1 MLTYIAFAAL
11 LAFALRRQLRRFWRR
26 EASARLA
33 AERGGILAEGPRAQ
47 HPRIDVSRCIGC
59 GGCVH
64 VCPEGDVIGL
74 VAGKAAL
81 VQPQR
86 CIGHGLCADACPV
99 GAITIV
105 MAPPSVAADTP
116 NLTPELE
123 TTVPG
128 LYVAGELGGL
138 ALIRNAVAQG
148 RECIDTIR
156 RRQVGRGPGTRDVAD
171 VCIVGAGPAGFS
183 ASLRAHE
190 LGMSYVTLE
199 QDDLG
204 GNLAKFPRHKV
215 VMTTPFELPIY
226 GRFKKLEVPK
236 EALLDL
242 WVKVARETGLHVR
255 TGVRV
260 DHIRRDPDGI
270 FTVET
275 PTRSYRA
282 RAVVLAIGRR
292 GTPRKLGVPGE
303 ELPKVMYHL
312 LDAESYKGKRIVVVG
327 GGDSAIEAALGLS
340 EQAGNRVTISYRREA
355 FSRLKARNESR
366 LAGALADKRLEV
378 VFRSNPL
385 EVRPNSVL
393 IDVAGARREIA
404 NDYVWVFAGGTPPSA
419 FLEKIGVTMGARA
432 LSAA

>member
-33 AERGGILAEGPRAQ
+33 AARGGILAEGPRAQ

-59 GGCVH
+59 AGCVH

-105 MAPPSVAADTP
+105 MAPPSVAADIP

-156 RRQVGRGPGTRDVAD
+156 RRLVGRGPGIREVVD

-190 LGMSYVTLE
+190 LSMSYVTLE

-204 GNLAKFPRHKV
+204 GNVAKFPRHKV

-260 DHIRRDPDGI
+260 DHIRRDPDGT
-270 FTVET
+270 FAVET
-275 PTRSYRA
+275 PARTYRA

-292 GTPRKLGVPGE
+292 GTPRKLGVAGE

-312 LDAESYKGKRIVVVG
+312 LDAESYTGKRIVVVG

-340 EQAGNRVTISYRREA
+340 EQPGNRVTISYRREA

-366 LAGALADKRLEV
+366 LVQALAEKRLEV
-378 VFRSNPL
+378 AFRSNPL
-385 EVRPNSVL
+385 EVRPTSVL
-393 IDVAGARREIA
+393 LDIAGTRREIA

>member
-11 LAFALRRQLRRFWRR
+11 LVFALRRHLRRFLRR
-26 EASARLA
+26 EATARA
-33 AERGGILAEGPRAQ
+33 AAARGGILSEGPRAQ

-74 VAGKAAL
+74 VAGKASL

-105 MAPPSVAADTP
+105 MAPPSMAADTP
-116 NLTPELE
+116 SLSPELE

-148 RECIDTIR
+148 RACIDTIH
-156 RRQVGRGPGTRDVAD
+156 RRQVGRPAGTREVAD
-171 VCIVGAGPAGFS
+171 VCIVGAGPAGFA

-190 LGMSYVTLE
+190 LGMSYVALE

-204 GNLAKFPRHKV
+204 GNVAKFPRRKV
-215 VMTTPFELPIY
+215 VLTTPFELPIV
-226 GRFKKLEVPK
+226 GRFKKLEISK

-242 WVKVARETGLHVR
+242 WTKVARETRLRVR
-255 TGVRV
+255 TGARV
-260 DHIRRDPDGI
+260 DHVRRDPDGT
-270 FTVET
+270 FTIET
-275 PTRSYRA
+275 PTQSYRA

-292 GTPRKLGVPGE
+292 GTPRKLGIPGE

-312 LDAESYKGKRIVVVG
+312 LDTESYQGKRIVIVG
-327 GGDSAIEAALGLS
+327 GGDSAIEAALGLA
-340 EQAGNRVTISYRREA
+340 EQKGNRVSISYRREA
-355 FSRLKARNESR
+355 FSRLKARNDTR
-366 LAGALADKRLEV
+366 LAEALRRKQIDV
-378 VFRSNPL
+378 VFQSNPL

-393 IDVAGARREIA
+393 LEVNGARREIP
-404 NDYVWVFAGGTPPSA
+404 NDYVWVFAGGTAPSA

>member
-1 MLTYIAFAAL
+1 MLIYVAFAAL
-11 LAFALRRQLRRFWRR
+11 LAFALRRHLRRFLRR
-26 EASARLA
+26 EASARVA
-33 AERGGILAEGPRAQ
+33 AARGGILAEGPRAQ

-74 VAGKAAL
+74 VAGKATL

-105 MAPPSVAADTP
+105 MAPPSMTADTP
-116 NLTPELE
+116 RLSPELE
-123 TTVPG
+123 TTLPG

-148 RECIDTIR
+148 RECIDTINR
-156 RRQVGRGPGTRDVAD
+156 RLGGRPAGTRDVAD
-171 VCIVGAGPAGFS
+171 VCIVGAGPAGFA

-190 LGMSYVTLE
+190 LGLSYVTLE

-204 GNLAKFPRHKV
+204 GNVAKFPRNKV
-215 VMTTPFELPIY
+215 VLTTPFELPIY
-226 GRFKKLEVPK
+226 GRFKKLEISK

-242 WVKVARETGLHVR
+242 WVKVARETRLAVR

-260 DHIRRDPDGI
+260 DHIRRDADGC

-275 PTRSYRA
+275 PARGYRA

-292 GTPRKLGVPGE
+292 GTPRKLGIPGE

-312 LDAESYKGKRIVVVG
+312 LDTESYKGKRILIVG
-327 GGDSAIEAALGLS
+327 GGDSAIEAALGLA
-340 EQAGNRVTISYRREA
+340 EQTGNRVTISYRREA

-366 LAGALADKRLEV
+366 LAEALRRRHLDVL
-378 VFRSNPL
+378 FRSNPL
-385 EVRPNSVL
+385 EVRPDRVVL
-393 IDVAGARREIA
+393 DVGGTRRELS
-404 NDYVWVFAGGTPPSA
+404 NDHVWVFAGGTAPSA
-419 FLEKIGVTMGARA
+419 FLEKIGVTMGAQA